1 MNCLTEYDEEATMR
15 AFRKEGYEDGRA
27 DGYTEGRT
35 NGLAEGERKK
45 AVEAAVMLI
54 SDFNVEPQLAAE
66 KMNAPLDF
74 ASWMAAKVSAVSPDC
89 EMAMTTSSLLI
100 TGLR

>member
-1 MNCLTEYDEEATMR
+1 MCLTEYDEEATMR

-27 DGYTEGRT
+27 DGYTEGIAT
-35 NGLAEGERKK
+35 GLAKGERKK

-66 KMNAPLDF
+66 KMNAPLD
-74 ASWMAAKVSAVSPDC
+74 KVLEALKLQ
-89 EMAMTTSSLLI
+89 A
-100 TGLR
+100 